1 MKVLKFGGS
10 SMCDARSVSLVQQ
23 IIESQDSPCI
33 VVVSAFEGVT
43 HQLLALAQQA
53 VQHDEQYKSGIHPI
67 AKLHF
72 DVVNALVPVEHRT
85 MVLSEVQRI
94 LGEYEDTLYGLYL
107 LQDLTPKTRARILSV
122 GVRLSAFVLGSIVTN
137 ARYHNTCEL
146 IRTSS
151 GYMDAKID
159 FEESD
164 RLIAERFTNLN
175 HTAVLPG
182 YMAGNKNGTI
192 TNLGQRGADYVAA
205 TIAAALNAS
214 KLELWMNVDGF
225 MTADPEIISKAQ
237 PIEYLSYSEAIE
249 LSHFGASV
257 IFSPTIRP
265 VYEKNIPINIR
276 NTYNPEAKGT
286 LIYNRNASE
295 GETSSL
301 IKGISSIADISLISL
316 QGTGLVGITNVSAR
330 FFKVLSDHKVNVIMV
345 TQASSEYSL
354 TIAVRPDEA
363 DIAVEAIY
371 KEFYPKINTSGEIKL
386 QVERDLSIIAIVGE
400 RMRNT
405 PGISA
410 TLFRSLAR
418 NGISVIATAQGSSEL
433 NISVVI
439 KRNNLRK
446 ALNAIHEGFF
456 LSNYKELHLFLVGV
470 GNVGRSLLQQIQSQR
485 DILMEDLRLKIN
497 LIGVANSRRM
507 CIERGGIEP
516 MAYAEALEQKGEP
529 FNIHQY
535 TDKIFELNMRNSV
548 FIDCTGNEVVA
559 SSYGR
564 LFEHYISVVTANKI
578 ACSSEY
584 SLYKSLKE
592 NAKEHG
598 VRFTFETNVG
608 AGLPVIN
615 TITDLIRSGDKIL
628 KIDAVVSG
636 TLNFIFNVL
645 SEDVPM
651 SKAIRLAKEKG
662 FSEPDP
668 RLDLSGTDVVRKL
681 IILARESGYP
691 IEKKD
696 IEVHTF
702 LPEDCF
708 EGSLDDFWKK
718 VEALDADFE
727 ARRKELAAQN
737 KKWRFIATL
746 DNGKLSIGLQSVDS
760 KHPSYELEGSN
771 NIIMLTTARYFEQ
784 PMVIKG
790 YGAGAE
796 VTAAGVFADVI
807 RVANV

>member
-1 MKVLKFGGS
+1 MR
-10 SMCDARSVSLVQQ
+10 DAHSVSLVQQ
-23 IIESQDSPCI
+23 IIESHSVPCI

-43 HQLLALAQQA
+43 HQLLVLAGQA
-53 VQHDEQYKSGIHPI
+53 VQHDEQYKSGIQSV

-72 DVVNALVPVEHRT
+72 DVVNALVPVAQRT
-85 MVLSEVQRI
+85 SVLAEVQRL
-94 LGEYEDTLYGLYL
+94 LGEYEDILYGLFL

-122 GVRLSAFVLGSIVTN
+122 GVRLSAFILSHIVVN
-137 ARYHNTCEL
+137 ARCYHTNEL
-146 IRTSS
+146 IHTNS
-151 GYMDAKID
+151 GYLDAKID
-159 FEESD
+159 FEEST
-164 RLIAERFTNLN
+164 RLIGERFKKPD
-175 HTAVLPG
+175 HVAILPG
-182 YMAGNKNGTI
+182 YMAGNKTGNI
-192 TNLGQRGADYVAA
+192 TNLGQRGADYVASVV
-205 TIAAALNAS
+205 AAALGAS
-214 KLELWMNVDGF
+214 ELMLWMNVDGF
-225 MTADPEIISKAQ
+225 MTADPDIISKAQ
-237 PIEYLSYSEAIE
+237 PIDALTYSEAIE
-249 LSHFGASV
+249 LSHFGAAV

-265 VYEKNIPINIR
+265 VYEKNIPILIK
-276 NTYNPEAKGT
+276 NTYNPLAKGPIISNVSAPQET
-286 LIYNRNASE
+286 
-295 GETSSL
+295 ETSP

-330 FFKVLSDHKVNVIMV
+330 FFKVLSDHKINIIMV
-345 TQASSEYSL
+345 TQASSEYSI
-354 TIAVRPDEA
+354 TIAVRPEEA
-363 DIAVEAIY
+363 EIAVEALN
-371 KEFYPKINTSGEIKL
+371 KEFYPKIHTTGEIKL
-386 QVERDLSIIAIVGE
+386 QVETDLSIIAIVGE

-433 NISVVI
+433 NISLVI
-439 KRNNLRK
+439 RRIHLRK

-485 DILMEDLRLKIN
+485 EVLMNDLKLKIN
-497 LIGVANSRRM
+497 LIGVTNSRKM
-507 CIERGGIEP
+507 YISPAGIEP
-516 MAYAEALEQKGEP
+516 MTYAEKLEKEGEP
-529 FNIHQY
+529 YDIHQFI
-535 TDKIFELNMRNSV
+535 DRIFALNIRNSV
-548 FIDCTGNEVVA
+548 FIDCTGNDVVA
-559 SSYGR
+559 SAYGK

-584 SLYKSLKE
+584 SLYQSLKE

-615 TITDLIRSGDKIL
+615 TIIDLIRSGDRIL
-628 KIDAVVSG
+628 KIEAVLSG

-662 FSEPDP
+662 YSEPDP

-691 IEKKD
+691 VERED
-696 IEVHTF
+696 VAVQTF
-702 LPEDCF
+702 LPADCF
-708 EGSLDDFWKK
+708 EGTIDDFWKK

-746 DNGKLSIGLQSVDS
+746 DNGQLSIGLQSVDS

-807 RVANV
+807 RIANV